1 MIPIKEMTERKNV
14 EVAWIKNIEVAWF
27 SDSISDT
34 LSDSEDKE
42 VEGGDDGDEEENV
55 IESWEDGKECET
67 SDSRDSVMKE
77 KGEDES
83 DPPWEPHH
91 EDDWHGLASCHWEGP
106 WPALAGREDAPGAQA
121 EPHLPAG
128 WEGVVVQTMSRQ
140 QLRKDCGQPAF
151 KGHMSAWGQGRSST
165 FLSIIC
171 LMPQKLAICILNICS
186 YVSRHQIGKIRI
198 GIGYI
203 FWMILNTLEG
213 VRVEVWQCKIWT
225 GNDKCKILIPV
236 KPWLTATRPEVF
248 SWPQIR

>member
-1 MIPIKEMTERKNV
+1 MHVKVPAV
-14 EVAWIKNIEVAWF
+14 
-27 SDSISDT
+27 
-34 LSDSEDKE
+34 
-42 VEGGDDGDEEENV
+42 
-55 IESWEDGKECET
+55 
-67 SDSRDSVMKE
+67 
-77 KGEDES
+77 
-83 DPPWEPHH
+83 PHH
-91 EDDWHGLASCHWEGP
+91 EDDWHRLASRHWEGP
-106 WPALAGREDAPGAQA
+106 WPALAGREGAPGAKEAPLTRAGLPSQTAHLAQAGPQQGWGGPGA